1 MVLLATAYAAMGLY
15 RLIEVNY
22 QRGEAAKQKV
32 FDDKAAQDKKK
43 EEEEKKEEAEK
54 EAAEAMQREVTKR
67 VLEALQKMG
76 PALAELAA
84 PAAPAPAAPT

>member
-1 MVLLATAYAAMGLY
+1 MVLLATAYVAMGLY

-54 EAAEAMQREVTKR
+54 EAAEAMEREVTKLALEMAQKI
-67 VLEALQKMG
+67 VLAK
-76 PALAELAA
+76 PAA